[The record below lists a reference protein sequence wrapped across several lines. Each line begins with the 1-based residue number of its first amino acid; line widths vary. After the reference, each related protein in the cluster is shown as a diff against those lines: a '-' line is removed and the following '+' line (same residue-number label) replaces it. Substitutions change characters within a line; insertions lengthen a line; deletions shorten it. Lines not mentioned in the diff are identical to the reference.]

1 MRFPPQRRAIFW
13 SLIFPDGSAPDA
25 LVSLLFDPPEPQNIG
40 KNRVFSTFLPFCP
53 PGSSFFWLFLFSDL
67 LSSSLLFSA
76 SFHPC
81 FSIFHIVGGLSSKL
95 PSTICIPIFAA
106 SLSIFGETHISK
118 VFFWSEEVLD
128 ALKIPPRPKAFHQDI
143 GGDAANSEYL
153 ISDRMGR
160 GIENKCVSHW
170 FLICPWPMITM
181 YLMISN
187 AIALIFW
194 YFFILD
200 FSFDF
205 IRPRSLKSLPMLHA
219 DDLARSCPWKKRKQ
233 VFPKVSL
240 IFTWKSVPGGSMT
253 PSTGDFRFSG
263 KSRFFELAC
272 YIKHPKKGS
281 FWFLQKRGEGWTGWS
296 PNIVGKKNPFGAPLR
311 RPRSQVA
318 SCCTSGKARVFYG
331 WVLLQFHKNKWGIVY
346 IYMYIYICITV

>member
-1 MRFPPQRRAIFW
+1 
-13 SLIFPDGSAPDA
+13 
-25 LVSLLFDPPEPQNIG
+25 
-40 KNRVFSTFLPFCP
+40 
-53 PGSSFFWLFLFSDL
+53 
-67 LSSSLLFSA
+67 
-76 SFHPC
+76 
-81 FSIFHIVGGLSSKL
+81 
-95 PSTICIPIFAA
+95 
-106 SLSIFGETHISK
+106 
-118 VFFWSEEVLD
+118 
-128 ALKIPPRPKAFHQDI
+128 
-143 GGDAANSEYL
+143 
-153 ISDRMGR
+153 
-160 GIENKCVSHW
+160 
-170 FLICPWPMITM
+170 MITM

-296 PNIVGKKNPFGAPLR
+296 PNIVGKKTPSARRWGVPDHRLHLVAPAAR
-311 RPRSQVA
+311 HGCSMA
-318 SCCTSGKARVFYG
+318 GCCYSFIKTSEG
-331 WVLLQFHKNKWGIVY
+331 
-346 IYMYIYICITV
+346 

>member
-40 KNRVFSTFLPFCP
+40 ETECFR
-53 PGSSFFWLFLFSDL
+53 LFYLFAHQDL
-67 LSSSLLFSA
+67 LSSGSFSSTLLSSNLSLLSA
-76 SFHPC
+76 SSHPG

-160 GIENKCVSHW
+160 GIENTHVSHW

-181 YLMISN
+181 YLISN
-187 AIALIFW
+187 EIAFIFW

-205 IRPRSLKSLPMLHA
+205 IRPRSLKSLSMLHA

-233 VFPKVSL
+233 VFPKVSWS
-240 IFTWKSVPGGSMT
+240 FTWKSVPSGSMT
-253 PSTGDFRFSG
+253 PSTTGDFRFSG
-263 KSRFFELAC
+263 KSRMELAC

-281 FWFLQKRGEGWTGWS
+281 FWFLHMGWRLDPKHRGQVT
-296 PNIVGKKNPFGAPLR
+296 PFGAPLR

-318 SCCTSGKARVFYG
+318 SCCTSGKARTGTDDFCPT
-331 WVLLQFHKNKWGIVY
+331 VLWLGVA
-346 IYMYIYICITV
+346 TVA